1 MKIVNETLRFF
12 KSCRPL
18 ECWPKFLLDKWDSGW
33 AMEHFCCCC
42 CHLSQCGQVMHICV
56 RNLTTIGSDN
66 GLAPV
71 MNQCWNI
78 GNSNLRNKLQWN
90 FNRNSYIFIHEN
102 AFESVIC
109 EMAAILC
116 DLKNRQMTLKNNK
129 VPLLCYFKFCA
140 SFHSHWQM
148 QTRVTLQKHSIWVNI
163 GNFFIPCDL
172 EIWPQALTLALTPL
186 LSMALIPK
194 NYIWYDERNIVKKV
208 SWTDRR
214 MDRHILR
221 TLGHSWKHIEIFKMT
236 EHIKDMGLISQTIF
250 LS

>member
-1 MKIVNETLRFF
+1 MKIVNETLWFF

-33 AMEHFCCCC
+33 AMEYFCCCCCC
-42 CHLSQCGQVMHICV
+42 CHLSQCDQVMHICV

-78 GNSNLRNKLQWN
+78 VNSNLRNNLRWN

-102 AFESVIC
+102 AFENVIC

-129 VPLLCYFKFCA
+129 VPLLCYFKLCA

-148 QTRVTLQKHSIWVNI
+148 QTRVTRQKHSIWVNI
-163 GNFFIPCDL
+163 GNFYHMWPSNLTSDL
-172 EIWPQALTLALTPL
+172 DL
-186 LSMALIPK
+186 L
-194 NYIWYDERNIVKKV
+194 
-208 SWTDRR
+208 
-214 MDRHILR
+214 H
-221 TLGHSWKHIEIFKMT
+221 KHHFCQM
-236 EHIKDMGLISQTIF
+236 S
-250 LS
+250 